1 MPVDEDNGASD
12 CVEVESTSA
21 SRRSQRPTCNK
32 VAKDDPHRT
41 KVKESTVRAQAKA
54 TLEMVVANAKKAAV
68 MRDQVG
74 LQLFSILD
82 DQITSD
88 MVGEYLQLRCEEE
101 LTKVKRRIQLT
112 KEAISKE
119 DGVAA
124 LAT

>member
-1 MPVDEDNGASD
+1 M
-12 CVEVESTSA
+12 
-21 SRRSQRPTCNK
+21 
-32 VAKDDPHRT
+32 
-41 KVKESTVRAQAKA
+41 RAQAKA